1 MLQVEHAGER
11 ARLGRERPADVLLTG
26 ARNVRTGAAGVVSGK
41 IALDVGIVCPQAQ
54 SHLSDAAG
62 ERLGA
67 AEAYVKHKCGHH
79 SVERRCRERGVVFQP
94 MIFESTGGVSVE
106 AEGVIKCLSKAVA
119 DNQDSPEGEVATL
132 FWHRLAID
140 LQRAGHRALARR
152 LRQRGVDGG
161 VLGGGSLMAPHTLE
175 MPEGI

>member
-1 MLQVEHAGER
+1 MH
-11 ARLGRERPADVLLTG
+11 
-26 ARNVRTGAAGVVSGK
+26 
-41 IALDVGIVCPQAQ
+41 VCM
-54 SHLSDAAG
+54 
-62 ERLGA
+62 
-67 AEAYVKHKCGHH
+67 YVCMY
-79 SVERRCRERGVVFQP
+79 VC
-94 MIFESTGGVSVE
+94 M
-106 AEGVIKCLSKAVA
+106 CLNKAVA

-161 VLGGGSLMAPHTLE
+161 LLGGGSLMVPHTLE